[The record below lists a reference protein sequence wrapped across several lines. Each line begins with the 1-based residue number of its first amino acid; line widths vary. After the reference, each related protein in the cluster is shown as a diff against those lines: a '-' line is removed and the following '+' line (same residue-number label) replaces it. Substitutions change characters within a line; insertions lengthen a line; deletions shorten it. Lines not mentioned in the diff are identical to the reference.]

1 MLRPSFVRTQISDVE
16 MFEKHV
22 EHLIHAIPKDGA
34 TVNLQDLF
42 FQLSLDVS
50 TDLLFGE
57 STNTLAPDF
66 ADIEVTAF
74 MNAYVYCLRKLDG
87 SGITENETGVAW
99 GLLRS
104 FLPNSKFKQQVRVVN
119 SMLIHLFKAGLEIF
133 KQRWI

>member
-1 MLRPSFVRTQISDVE
+1 MLRPSFVRTQIGDVE
-16 MFEKHV
+16 MIEKHV
-22 EHLIHAIPKDGA
+22 EHLIHAIPKDGS
-34 TVNLQDLF
+34 TVHLQDLF

-50 TDLLFGE
+50 TDLLFGK

-74 MNAYVYCLRKLDG
+74 VNAYVYCLQKLDG
-87 SGITENETGVAW
+87 SGITEDETGLVW

-104 FLPNSKFKQQVRVVN
+104 FLPNPKFKQQVGIVN
-119 SMLIHLFKAGLEIF
+119 SMPIHLFKAGRVAF